1 MKRLLLFFITFILTL
16 AILCSCG
23 RSKIVGEDGVER
35 DIINSHWIVIE
46 DMGLHQYI
54 VYDATTKIVYFYEND
69 NYNGFL
75 SPYQTQTE
83 DGFICG
89 AVYEDGQIKP
99 APYFTID

>member
-23 RSKIVGEDGVER
+23 RTFVNEDGVER
-35 DIINSHWIVIE
+35 EIINSHWIVIE
-46 DMGLHQYI
+46 DMGLNQYI
-54 VYDATTKIVYFYEND
+54 VYDTTTKIVYFYEND

>member
-23 RSKIVGEDGVER
+23 RTFVDEDGAEHKMISNWV
-35 DIINSHWIVIE
+35 IIE
-46 DMGLHQYI
+46 DVGSSQYI
-54 VYDATTKIVYFYEND
+54 VYHPTTKIVYFLQYD
-69 NYNGFL
+69 SYNGYL
-75 SPYQTQTE
+75 SPYQAQTE

>member
-1 MKRLLLFFITFILTL
+1 MKRLLWFMLTFFITL

-23 RSKIVGEDGVER
+23 STLVDEDGIER
-35 DIINSHWIVIE
+35 EIINSHWIVID
-46 DMGLHQYI
+46 DMGSHQYI
-54 VYDATTKIVYFYEND
+54 VYDATTRIVYFYEND
-69 NYNGFL
+69 GYNGFL
-75 SPYQTQTE
+75 TPYQTQTE